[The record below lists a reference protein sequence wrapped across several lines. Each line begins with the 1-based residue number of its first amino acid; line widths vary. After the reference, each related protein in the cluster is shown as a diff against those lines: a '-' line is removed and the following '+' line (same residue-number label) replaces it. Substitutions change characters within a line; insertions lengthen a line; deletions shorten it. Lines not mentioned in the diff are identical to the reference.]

1 MLAVRVVVITIL
13 VTLLSFA
20 VSLFLGIVGV
30 VLTNLVRGGGISMA
44 SAYRNV
50 ALPFAAAVLIIS
62 FSAIL
67 TREIL
72 EYRRQRAAA
81 REYSRAA

>member
-1 MLAVRVVVITIL
+1 
-13 VTLLSFA
+13 
-20 VSLFLGIVGV
+20 
-30 VLTNLVRGGGISMA
+30 
-44 SAYRNV
+44 V